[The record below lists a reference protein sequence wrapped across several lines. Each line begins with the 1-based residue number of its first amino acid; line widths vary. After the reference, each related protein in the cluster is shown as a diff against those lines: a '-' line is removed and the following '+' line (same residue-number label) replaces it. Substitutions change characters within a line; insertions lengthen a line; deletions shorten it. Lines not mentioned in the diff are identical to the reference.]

1 MYELVFDS
9 KLSEN
14 GMLYCPKEYSFKN
27 AVYKVIVKINE
38 NESLDIEKSAIS
50 DNSFDFLTDEEVNY
64 YINLD

>member
-14 GMLYCPKEYSFKN
+14 GMLYCPKEFLFKN
-27 AVYKVIVKINE
+27 AVYKVIVKVDDIDVVDFE
-38 NESLDIEKSAIS
+38 NSTIV
-50 DNSFDFLTDEEVNY
+50 DNSFDFLSEEEVNY